1 MICSNP
7 RIRNVDLTPFVPLPP
22 LAVQLVYA
30 LPGKIMQF
38 VDVPPG
44 DLLGTVRLLSRLGEI
59 K

>member
-1 MICSNP
+1 
-7 RIRNVDLTPFVPLPP
+7 
-22 LAVQLVYA
+22 
-30 LPGKIMQF
+30 MQF